1 MGGILPH
8 VPLDEIGTR
17 SSVFLATGVGL
28 ASATGYGLYKYLA
41 NYWDNQPPQKWRQ
54 VGELADLYIYPI
66 KSCGAIRVTH
76 MDCTIIGPK
85 LGLLR
90 DRIFMVTRTD
100 GTYICARTFPKLL
113 LIQPSFNEQFE
124 QMTLSAPGMPDI
136 TVPVNDLF
144 SVDPVKAWVW
154 GQPVTATDCSEELAR
169 WISRFVLNEESGL
182 RLVFYPLD
190 IPTRPVR
197 ERQHVKLTARDTGAL
212 HNSTSF
218 MLLTEASVGD
228 LNRRLQ
234 KPVTAQ
240 QFRPNFVVKGPGAF
254 EEDDWKWIKIGET
267 VYRNVKPCNRCSV
280 ITVDPETGVRSNE
293 NEPMKTLKTYR
304 MKPGLETPVM
314 GMQMGIRIEGTVQVG
329 DAVYVGY

>member
-1 MGGILPH
+1 M
-8 VPLDEIGTR
+8 PLNELGTR
-17 SSVFLATGVGL
+17 SSLLLASGVGIV
-28 ASATGYGLYKYLA
+28 SATGYGVYKYLA
-41 NYWDNQPPQKWRQ
+41 NYWDNKPPQKWRQ
-54 VGELADLYIYPI
+54 VGELAELYIYPI
-66 KSCGAIRVTH
+66 KSCGAIRVNH
-76 MDCTIIGPK
+76 MDCTVIGPK

-90 DRIFMVTRTD
+90 DRIMMITRTD

-113 LIQPSFNEQFE
+113 LIQPSFDEQYE
-124 QMTLSAPGMPDI
+124 RMTLSAPEMPDI
-136 TVPVNDLF
+136 TVAINDLF

-154 GQPVTATDCSEELAR
+154 GQSVTAKDCSEEIAH
-169 WISRFVLNEESGL
+169 WISRFVLNEDFGL

-197 ERQHVKLTARDTGAL
+197 ETQHVNLTARDTGAL

-228 LNRRLQ
+228 LNQRLK

-280 ITVDPETGVRSNE
+280 ITVDPETGIQSSE
-293 NEPMKTLKTYR
+293 HEPMKTLKTYR
-304 MKPGLETPVM
+304 MKPGLKTPVM
-314 GMQMGIRIEGTVQVG
+314 GMQMGIRTEGSVRIG
-329 DAVYVGY
+329 DAVFVG